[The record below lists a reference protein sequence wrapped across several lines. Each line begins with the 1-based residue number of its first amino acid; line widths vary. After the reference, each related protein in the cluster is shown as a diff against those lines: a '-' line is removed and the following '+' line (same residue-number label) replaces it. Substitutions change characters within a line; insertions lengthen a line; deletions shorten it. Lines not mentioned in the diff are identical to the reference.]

1 MSKCVCLENG
11 LNLVPEFLRAKDIDF
26 ACLRASFGRVRWLGA
41 MLRDTAERRMVNT
54 ATLRRLQVVWQKKRA
69 REDS

>member
-1 MSKCVCLENG
+1 
-11 LNLVPEFLRAKDIDF
+11 
-26 ACLRASFGRVRWLGA
+26 

-54 ATLRRLQVVWQKKRA
+54 ATLRRLQVMWQKKRA